1 MIRSSI
7 GYFSTPHIAA
17 VQTELHHPD
26 DQSSHSCTCARVKWE
41 RDAGRRPAAAVCG
54 HRRPFRP
61 LWQPSH
67 PTPPITPKKT
77 STPPCQPTG
86 FRVASKRPRSSCCPL
101 IPSAAHKVR
110 RRVVTGLYAF
120 GFPSVGCRQNWACL
134 GSQEPQAQS
143 ELHRAHLTIPS
154 TKKLQIFFPST
165 ELVFRALNTGHQ
177 SIFRKF

>member
-1 MIRSSI
+1 MPE
-7 GYFSTPHIAA
+7 GDLQLPFVGIAA
-17 VQTELHHPD
+17 LFGHFGSPLTQHP
-26 DQSSHSCTCARVKWE
+26 QSHPRP
-41 RDAGRRPAAAVCG
+41 RRPAR
-54 HRRPFRP
+54 HRVN
-61 LWQPSH
+61 Q
-67 PTPPITPKKT
+67 
-77 STPPCQPTG
+77 TG